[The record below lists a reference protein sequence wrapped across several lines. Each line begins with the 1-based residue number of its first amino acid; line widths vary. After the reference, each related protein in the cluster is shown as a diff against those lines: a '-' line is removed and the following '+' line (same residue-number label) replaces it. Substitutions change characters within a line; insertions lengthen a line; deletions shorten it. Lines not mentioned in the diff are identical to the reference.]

1 MFAFANV
8 AIDMEPTVYFVL
20 TGDPAHRH
28 LHSLLGAGLFAVA
41 CALAGRRLCEKLLVF
56 WNSRLDQAQTIWFAV
71 NTKITVPMALISALF
86 GTWTHVLLDSVMHAD
101 IQPFWPFSDA
111 NPLRWVWTMDFLNIW
126 CLLLGLWGMLRLL
139 TVRWDAVRKDV
150 LDGLPQPEA
159 LRIPA
164 ERLVRK
170 AVGVI
175 GAVIGVF
182 CVISLFCNALPN

>member
-8 AIDMEPTVYFVL
+8 AIDMEPIVYFVL

-139 TVRWDAVRKDV
+139 TVRWDAVRKNAPEV
-150 LDGLPQPEA
+150 SPQA
-159 LRIPA
+159 TGFRLIN

-170 AVGVI
+170 ALGVI
-175 GAVIGVF
+175 GAVVG
-182 CVISLFCNALPN
+182 LFACASAIVLFKP